1 VLRGVI
7 AALLFDFDGLLYD
20 SETAAY
26 ETWRELYAQ
35 HGVEFPLGLWQREVM
50 GRPPGT
56 ADFDPLAHLEQLAAA
71 GLEPEATLRARA
83 RHRDALFPGQL
94 LPGAAE
100 LLAQARAAGIRT
112 AIVSSNDR
120 ERILEHL
127 TRAGAPADFDA
138 IVTADGDAARGKPSP
153 ALYLEALA
161 RLGVPAGDAVAFED
175 SPNGVRSAKAAGL
188 RVVAVPN
195 WLTEGA
201 AGLELADETLT
212 SLADFD
218 LSGAIGPPGR
228 GRAGTR
234 ASRSPVTRA

>member
-1 VLRGVI
+1 VLGGVI

-26 ETWRELYAQ
+26 EVWRELYAE
-35 HGVEFPLGLWQREVM
+35 HGVEFPLALWQREVM

-56 ADFDPLAHLEQLAAA
+56 ADFDPLTHLEQLAAPA
-71 GLEPEATLRARA
+71 LDPDTTRHARA
-83 RHRDALFPGQL
+83 LRRDALFPGQL

-100 LLAQARAAGIRT
+100 LLGRAHVAGIRT
-112 AIVSSNDR
+112 AIVSSNHRD
-120 ERILEHL
+120 RILEHL
-127 TRAGAPADFDA
+127 ARAGAPADFDA
-138 IVTADGDAARGKPSP
+138 IITADGDAARGKPSP

-161 RLGVPAGDAVAFED
+161 RLGVSARDAVAFED

-201 AGLELADETLT
+201 VGLEAADVTLA
-212 SLADFD
+212 SLADFELAD
-218 LSGAIGPPGR
+218 FEPGGASTDGDGAP
-228 GRAGTR
+228 A
-234 ASRSPVTRA
+234 RSVARP